1 MKLYPKQNL
10 KKKKNG
16 GKSDKSLLFC
26 FVFGLDELL
35 DLIHQLCLRVSDN
48 TNITTHH
55 QQQSTEMP
63 IRDDLISVYQQCKSM
78 QPKNKIIFWSS
89 LFLNFWPRANIFFLF
104 VLWLHN
110 VPVMGLG
117 FVKDGQ
123 STVDGRA
130 VRESH
135 KRESQRKKKQKII
148 IQWLVVSFFLC
159 VCVSSFTIP
168 QAFVNNKC

>member
-1 MKLYPKQNL
+1 MDETISKTKF
-10 KKKKNG
+10 KKKKKW
-16 GKSDKSLLFC
+16 GKKWQITSMFFFESKILSNQSTVFC
-26 FVFGLDELL
+26 FGLELL
-35 DLIHQLCLRVSDN
+35 DLMIYVCRTIRTPLIISSS
-48 TNITTHH
+48 
-55 QQQSTEMP
+55 QQRCPFETIWLAS
-63 IRDDLISVYQQCKSM
+63 ISNANQCSQKTRY
-78 QPKNKIIFWSS
+78 IFWSS

-135 KRESQRKKKQKII
+135 KRESQRK
-148 IQWLVVSFFLC
+148 
-159 VCVSSFTIP
+159 
-168 QAFVNNKC
+168 